1 MGSFITRRSLQSL
14 ISLAGLVVAVFFL
27 ARLTGDPTNLYLPI
41 DASVEA
47 RQEFR
52 AKYGF
57 DDPLIVQFGR
67 FLADLGAGDLGESI
81 RKSRPALEVVLEAMP
96 TTLKLAGITMGLAL
110 ALAIVIGS
118 LAAYRPGG
126 AFDRIASVISLLG
139 ASAPDFWLAI
149 SGIKPVAGS
158 ITFEGKRID
167 GLPAHQTV
175 REGIAHVLER
185 RRLFP
190 FLTVEDNV
198 LLGAHNPRAR
208 AQRDETLARVE
219 VLFPLLKARR
229 SQLAT
234 TLSGGEQQMVA
245 IARGLM
251 ARPKLLMV
259 DEPFLGLAPMV
270 VEEIGTLMKRVRD
283 EQGIS
288 VVLIEQNVELAL
300 SLADRGF
307 ILESGR
313 TIMHGPSAQLL
324 GSAEVKRI
332 FLGDFAY

>member
-1 MGSFITRRSLQSL
+1 MVG
-14 ISLAGLVVAVFFL
+14 
-27 ARLTGDPTNLYLPI
+27 
-41 DASVEA
+41 
-47 RQEFR
+47 
-52 AKYGF
+52 
-57 DDPLIVQFGR
+57 
-67 FLADLGAGDLGESI
+67 
-81 RKSRPALEVVLEAMP
+81 
-96 TTLKLAGITMGLAL
+96 
-110 ALAIVIGS
+110 
-118 LAAYRPGG
+118 
-126 AFDRIASVISLLG
+126 
-139 ASAPDFWLAI
+139 
-149 SGIKPVAGS
+149 
-158 ITFEGKRID
+158 
-167 GLPAHQTV
+167 
-175 REGIAHVLER
+175 EGIAHVLER

-208 AQRDETLARVE
+208 AHRNETLARVE
-219 VLFPLLKARR
+219 ALFPLLKARR

-288 VVLIEQNVELAL
+288 LVLIEQNVELAL
-300 SLADRGF
+300 SLADHGF